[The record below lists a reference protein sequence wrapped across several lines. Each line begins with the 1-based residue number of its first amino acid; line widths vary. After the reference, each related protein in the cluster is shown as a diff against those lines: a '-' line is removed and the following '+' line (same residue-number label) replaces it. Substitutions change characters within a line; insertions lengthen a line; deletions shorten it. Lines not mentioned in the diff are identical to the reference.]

1 MVNVNITR
9 LSKEAQRQIAIYCK
23 TFPHPKFQF
32 YVSIDF
38 SFCHEY
44 FPEEQLNDIKE
55 QKDEEFINHF
65 KQVENELTTEMNKNL
80 SSDKQIKVPGH
91 FQTYYLDYG
100 KVYPP
105 LTHKRTDEQVNSL
118 LNWSRSQEYLD
129 FDKNDFKRSSF
140 C

>member
-38 SFCHEY
+38 SFCHEH

-80 SSDKQIKVPGH
+80 SSDKQIKVQDI
-91 FQTYYLDYG
+91 FRLII
-100 KVYPP
+100 
-105 LTHKRTDEQVNSL
+105 LTMEKYIL
-118 LNWSRSQEYLD
+118 L
-129 FDKNDFKRSSF
+129 
-140 C
+140 